1 MPITNLNNAHL
12 TAAQVTAA
20 QDALTQLEN
29 ALAVLTVTLTAE
41 ERSTYG
47 SVNEQNK
54 LLVNKVWD
62 YRRNSPN
69 LSAPDLDWDE
79 FEKDYNSRQVM
90 ENLQH
95 RLDALAERIKNA
107 IFCTITTITKARWTI
122 MPTPPTK
129 PVRRHPVTRPR

>member
-54 LLVNKVWD
+54 LMVNKVCAQ
-62 YRRNSPN
+62 PF
-69 LSAPDLDWDE
+69 L
-79 FEKDYNSRQVM
+79 
-90 ENLQH
+90 
-95 RLDALAERIKNA
+95 
-107 IFCTITTITKARWTI
+107 
-122 MPTPPTK
+122 
-129 PVRRHPVTRPR
+129 TRFGLGRV